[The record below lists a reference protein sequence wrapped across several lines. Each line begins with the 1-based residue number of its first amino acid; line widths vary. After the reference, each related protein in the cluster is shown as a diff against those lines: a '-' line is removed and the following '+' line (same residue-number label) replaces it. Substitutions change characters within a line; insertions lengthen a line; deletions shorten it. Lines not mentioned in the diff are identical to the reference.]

1 MGSPKSL
8 QKNRSANKKK
18 LVLQRNGVNVTSWQL
33 SVTDMRVSHEYAIYD
48 NWSQTL
54 ILGVIPAALLVYFN
68 TKIYQDIR

>member
-1 MGSPKSL
+1 M
-8 QKNRSANKKK
+8 
-18 LVLQRNGVNVTSWQL
+18 VEMLQRNGVNVTSWQL
-33 SVTDMRVSHEYAIYD
+33 SVTEMRVSHEYAIYD